1 MRKLFLVGALALFG
15 AVNAQ
20 QTKFG
25 LKAGYALSSINS
37 KVLEESLEDEFGV
50 NGDNKSKSGFFV
62 GAFVEH
68 KLNEKFALQ
77 GEVQY
82 ANLGGQVEAKYNETV
97 DGENI
102 KFTIQDKMNFNQ
114 ILIPISAK
122 YFVTPQF
129 ALFGGPS
136 IAFNAG
142 YKSDFKLKDH
152 NIPSEFMGEI
162 NDELSDL
169 ENTQDE
175 VFEDELKSTN
185 FNIFFGGEY
194 TFYKELSLDVRYTVG
209 LTNYIKKP
217 VDNEELKMNYL
228 QIGLGYKF

>member
-1 MRKLFLVGALALFG
+1 
-15 AVNAQ
+15 
-20 QTKFG
+20 
-25 LKAGYALSSINS
+25 
-37 KVLEESLEDEFGV
+37 
-50 NGDNKSKSGFFV
+50 
-62 GAFVEH
+62 
-68 KLNEKFALQ
+68 
-77 GEVQY
+77 
-82 ANLGGQVEAKYNETV
+82 
-97 DGENI
+97 
-102 KFTIQDKMNFNQ
+102 
-114 ILIPISAK
+114 
-122 YFVTPQF
+122 
-129 ALFGGPS
+129 
-136 IAFNAG
+136 
-142 YKSDFKLKDH
+142 
-152 NIPSEFMGEI
+152 MGEI

>member
-1 MRKLFLVGALALFG
+1 MFASVLVELKIKKIDQTFTYIIPDKLK
-15 AVNAQ
+15 NQ
-20 QTKFG
+20 
-25 LKAGYALSSINS
+25 
-37 KVLEESLEDEFGV
+37 
-50 NGDNKSKSGFFV
+50 
-62 GAFVEH
+62 VEIG
-68 KLNEKFALQ
+68 KRVMVPF
-77 GEVQY
+77 
-82 ANLGGQVEAKYNETV
+82 GGQKLE
-97 DGENI
+97 G
-102 KFTIQDKMNFNQ
+102 
-114 ILIPISAK
+114 
-122 YFVTPQF
+122 FV
-129 ALFGGPS
+129 
-136 IAFNAG
+136 IDINNN
-142 YKSDFKLKDH
+142 KSDFKLKDH

>member
-37 KVLEESLEDEFGV
+37 KVLEEILEDEFGV

-82 ANLGGQVEAKYNETV
+82 ANLGGQV
-97 DGENI
+97 
-102 KFTIQDKMNFNQ
+102 
-114 ILIPISAK
+114 
-122 YFVTPQF
+122 
-129 ALFGGPS
+129 
-136 IAFNAG
+136 
-142 YKSDFKLKDH
+142 
-152 NIPSEFMGEI
+152 
-162 NDELSDL
+162 
-169 ENTQDE
+169 
-175 VFEDELKSTN
+175 
-185 FNIFFGGEY
+185 
-194 TFYKELSLDVRYTVG
+194 
-209 LTNYIKKP
+209 
-217 VDNEELKMNYL
+217 
-228 QIGLGYKF
+228 